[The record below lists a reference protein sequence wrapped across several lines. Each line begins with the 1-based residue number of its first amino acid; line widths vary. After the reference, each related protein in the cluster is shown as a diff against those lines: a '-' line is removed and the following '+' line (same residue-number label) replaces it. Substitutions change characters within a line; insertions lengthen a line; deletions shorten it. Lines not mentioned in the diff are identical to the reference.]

1 MANKYLPLPFQV
13 EEVCTVLYAR
23 QSLVGFIQET
33 QKNKDAMDEKI
44 VKYKIKKKKTKL

>member
-23 QSLVGFIQET
+23 QPLVSLFQET
-33 QKNKDAMDEKI
+33 QKNKDAMEEKI
-44 VKYKIKKKKTKL
+44 VKYKIKKKKTRL